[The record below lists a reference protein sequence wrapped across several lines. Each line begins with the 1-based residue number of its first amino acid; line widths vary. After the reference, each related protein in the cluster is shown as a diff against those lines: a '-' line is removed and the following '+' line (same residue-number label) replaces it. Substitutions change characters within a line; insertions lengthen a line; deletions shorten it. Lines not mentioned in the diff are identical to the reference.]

1 MIQTR
6 RSVGLAL
13 GSLAVGSISACAAGY
28 TSGYTPA
35 AAAAASAASPPGAPY
50 KKASSLAAL
59 PDFLP
64 GLGTLYVDPATLPVG
79 PWLAYDHSGRQVST
93 LYMVPLKDLDAHK
106 DLMGLKSPGGNV
118 VRVDF
123 MYNAGHP
130 GVPVPHYH
138 VILWHFADGPESVAK

>member
-13 GSLAVGSISACAAGY
+13 GSLALGSISAGAAGY
-28 TSGYTPA
+28 SSGYTPVA
-35 AAAAASAASPPGAPY
+35 AAAGVSSPPGPPY
-50 KKASSLAAL
+50 KKASQLAPL

-79 PWLAYDHSGRQVST
+79 PWLAFDHNGRQVST

-106 DLMGLKSPGGNV
+106 NLMDLKAPGGNV

-130 GVPVPHYH
+130 GVPEPHYH

>member
-1 MIQTR
+1 MTPTR
-6 RSVGLAL
+6 RAFGLTL
-13 GSLAVGSISACAAGY
+13 GTLAVGSVAACATTYAGA
-28 TSGYTPA
+28 SKPA
-35 AAAAASAASPPGAPY
+35 TAASDGPPGPPY
-50 KKASSLAAL
+50 KKASEIAAL

-64 GLGTLYVDPATLPVG
+64 GLGTLYVNPANVPIG

-93 LYMVPLKDLDAHK
+93 LYMVPLSDLNAHK
-106 DLMGLKSPGGNV
+106 NFMDVGSPGGDV